1 MEEITP
7 QIQQQIAQ
15 FQMVQQQA
23 QAISSQKVQMELQL
37 KEVEQSIAELKKL
50 KKDAEVYKSIG
61 SLLIRKDK
69 TKINA
74 ELKERKETLELRV
87 KTLQK
92 QDKDVQAKLM
102 EMQNEI
108 QSSIKSG
115 QPQAG

>member
-1 MEEITP
+1 MEDIPP
-7 QIQQQIAQ
+7 QVQQQIAQ
-15 FQMVQQQA
+15 FQVIQQQA

-37 KEVEQSIAELKKL
+37 KEVEHSIEELKKL

-61 SLLIRKDK
+61 TLLIRKN
-69 TKINA
+69 KIKISA

-92 QDKDVQAKLM
+92 QEKGIQAKLM

-108 QSSIKSG
+108 QDRIKSG